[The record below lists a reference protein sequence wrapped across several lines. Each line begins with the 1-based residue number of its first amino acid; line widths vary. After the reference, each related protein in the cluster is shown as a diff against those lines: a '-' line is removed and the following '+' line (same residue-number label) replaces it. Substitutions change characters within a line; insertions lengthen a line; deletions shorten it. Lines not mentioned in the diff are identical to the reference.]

1 MNVEKPESVIF
12 YYLDKGIKSYRQF
25 AQNRL
30 NESGLNITVDQW
42 LIMNVINEDPEVSQ
56 QEIAE
61 KVFKDNA
68 SVTRIIELLVKKGY
82 IKRTILNADR
92 RRTKLEVTK
101 KGTELI
107 KEASKVVNA
116 YRRVALKGISEPELK
131 RLRIILDK
139 MITNCETK
147 A

>member
-1 MNVEKPESVIF
+1 MQKPGKVIF
-12 YYLDKGIKSYRQF
+12 YYLDKAIKSYRQF

-30 NESGLNITVDQW
+30 SESGLNITVDQW
-42 LIMNVINEDPEVSQ
+42 LIMNVINEEPEVSQ

-82 IKRTILNADR
+82 IKRTILNSDR
-92 RRTKLEVTK
+92 RRTKLEVSK
-101 KGTELI
+101 KGSHLL
-107 KEASKVVNA
+107 KEASKVVNG
-116 YRRVALKGISEPELK
+116 YRRAALKGINEMELK
-131 RLRIILDK
+131 RMRITLDK
-139 MITNCETK
+139 LISNCETK